1 MNEWAFSMFTFT
13 KLVLVLIWASVVIL
27 LRASD
32 GSEHDHG
39 RSRRYLSWLRM
50 LFGTAALI
58 VSAVLLFLER
68 HNPSRSSSPPQH
80 LRHTYAPARRLCRPP
95 LVFDRRPVGCGR
107 LFEPEYYAALS
118 LFASAAIVATGL
130 LAQARAGHG
139 SY

>member
-32 GSEHDHG
+32 GSEQDHG

-50 LFGTAALI
+50 LFGAAALI

-68 HNPSRSSSPPQH
+68 HNPRRSSSPPQH
-80 LRHTYAPARRLCRPP
+80 LRHTRRLVASVVRP
-95 LVFDRRPVGCGR
+95 
-107 LFEPEYYAALS
+107 
-118 LFASAAIVATGL
+118 
-130 LAQARAGHG
+130 
-139 SY
+139 